1 MDAATIEREA
11 IALPIA
17 ERAVLADRLLQT
29 LQLED
34 SARMEAW
41 GHEADR
47 RLDAFEKGGTREV
60 DGPASVAAIRRR
72 IA

>member
-1 MDAATIEREA
+1 MDAALIEREA

-34 SARMEAW
+34 STRMEAW
-41 GHEADR
+41 GREADR
-47 RLDAFEKGGTREV
+47 RLDAFEKGGTTDV
-60 DGPASVAAIRRR
+60 DGPASVVAIRRR